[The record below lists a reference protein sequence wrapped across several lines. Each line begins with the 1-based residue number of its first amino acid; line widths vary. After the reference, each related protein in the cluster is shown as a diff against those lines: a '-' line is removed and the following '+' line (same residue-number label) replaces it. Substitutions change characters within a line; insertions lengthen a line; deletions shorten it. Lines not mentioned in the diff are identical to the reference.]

1 MVSRGQDFPA
11 KKDEDK
17 STVGLIRELKSLRS
31 TNSQLKE
38 IIGRYER
45 IAKSKN
51 TPLDDIQGEL
61 EVQREQVNSLRG
73 EIQGYREERDT
84 LGEELDIQ
92 VEELRV
98 SNDELRN
105 ATELLKESEERFR
118 NLADNIP
125 NLAWMAK
132 RDGWI
137 FWFNKQWYDY
147 TGTTLEEMQGWG
159 WLKVQHPD
167 YVKKVN
173 DAWRSSIEAGRQ
185 HENIYP
191 VRGKDGNYRWFLT
204 RVMPIRDENG
214 NIKFWC
220 GTKTDITERIRAEE
234 ALKDSKQ
241 QAELYVDLMGHD
253 INNMNHS
260 AMGYL
265 ELALQAL
272 ETEKRLKLDDKVLIE
287 RPMQSLANSSA
298 LIGNV
303 RKLQKLM
310 TDGVKTK
317 PTDLN
322 KIFRELEA
330 TSFHL
335 DDRDVLINIQ
345 HVPGIMVEAN
355 ELLKDVF
362 LNLITNAIKH
372 SDMEK
377 PLTINMKVEPVNEN
391 GRKYYRCM
399 FEDNGPGIPDEL
411 KGKLFHR
418 FQRGATRAHGKGLGL
433 YLVRTLVEG
442 YHGRVWVE
450 DRVSG
455 DHKQGSRFVVE
466 LPATGIQ

>member
-1 MVSRGQDFPA
+1 LSPKVNLPA

-17 STVGLIRELKSLRS
+17 STEGLIRELKSLRS

-38 IIGRYER
+38 IIARYER

-51 TPLDDIQGEL
+51 TPLEDIQGEL
-61 EVQREQVNSLRG
+61 EVQREQVNSLRD
-73 EIQGYREERDT
+73 EIRGYRENRNT

-98 SNDELRN
+98 SNDELHK
-105 ATELLKESEERFR
+105 ATQLLKESEERFR

-125 NLAWMAK
+125 NLAWMSKA
-132 RDGWI
+132 DGWI
-137 FWFNKQWYDY
+137 FWYNKQWYDY
-147 TGTTLEEMQGWG
+147 TGTTLDDMQGWG

-167 YVKKVN
+167 YAQKVN

-185 HENIYP
+185 HENISLL
-191 VRGKDGNYRWFLT
+191 RGKDGNYRWFLT
-204 RVMPIRDENG
+204 RVTPIRDEQG
-214 NIKFWC
+214 NILFWC
-220 GTKTDITERIRAEE
+220 GSNTDITERIRAEE
-234 ALKDSKQ
+234 ALKELKQ

-260 AMGYL
+260 AMAYL

-287 RPMQSLANSSA
+287 RPMQSLANSTA
-298 LIGNV
+298 LIRNV

-335 DDRDVLINIQ
+335 DNRDVLINIQ
-345 HVPGIMVEAN
+345 HVPDIMVEAN

-362 LNLITNAIKH
+362 LNLISNAIKH
-372 SDMEK
+372 SDIEK
-377 PLTINMKVEPVNEN
+377 PLTVNVKVEPVNVN
-391 GRKYYRCM
+391 GQKYYRCIV
-399 FEDNGPGIPDEL
+399 EDDGPGIPDEL
-411 KGKLFHR
+411 KGRLFHR
-418 FQRGATRAHGKGLGL
+418 FQRGTTKAHGKGLGL
-433 YLVRTLVEG
+433 YIVRTLVEG

-450 DRVSG
+450 DRVRG
-455 DHKQGSRFVVE
+455 DYKKGSRFVVE
-466 LPATGIQ
+466 LPTA